1 MIDMC
6 NNREISYIFHFDDIN
21 NKNKIILRPCSI
33 TRKRIRRLL
42 DVNRVGD
49 FENIV
54 PRPRDNTITVAPS
67 EQKNKI
73 SIKLC
78 IQLIV
83 MQLQY

>member
-1 MIDMC
+1 MIDMR
-6 NNREISYIFHFDDIN
+6 NDREISNIFHFDDIN

-42 DVNRVGD
+42 DANRVDD

-54 PRPRDNTITVAPS
+54 PRPSPKTITVAPT

-73 SIKLC
+73 SMTLFMALTIN
-78 IQLIV
+78 
-83 MQLQY
+83 